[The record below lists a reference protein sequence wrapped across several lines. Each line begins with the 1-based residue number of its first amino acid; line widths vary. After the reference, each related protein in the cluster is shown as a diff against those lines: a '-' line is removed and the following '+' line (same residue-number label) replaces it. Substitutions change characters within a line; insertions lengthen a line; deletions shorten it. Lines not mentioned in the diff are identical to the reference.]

1 MPLDKVPCLYCQTE
15 NECQIED
22 NDQLEDNDQKQ
33 PSLGNCHNCGM
44 PLAKKHPNNKKDKLN
59 LFVKWFIFIV
69 IFCVAMVIY
78 LPR

>member
-1 MPLDKVPCLYCQTE
+1 MYCQTE
-15 NECQIED
+15 NEYKIDDKTSKDEGFGHC
-22 NDQLEDNDQKQ
+22 N
-33 PSLGNCHNCGM
+33 NCGM
-44 PLAKKHPNNKKDKLN
+44 PLAKKHPNNKKDKLD